1 MYVGMHACMYVGMHA
16 SHIHTCMHAY
26 LHTCMHTPITGSVTS
41 NPFNSLI
48 RSTCLRKISTLNSKP
63 QLAEIQKRAKQKA
76 AAQLQAAHPHR
87 LHVCRNPFNS
97 LIRSTLSNT
106 DYAAE
111 VEEWETRGGMHVA
124 LY

>member
-1 MYVGMHACMYVGMHA
+1 MGAM
-16 SHIHTCMHAY
+16 
-26 LHTCMHTPITGSVTS
+26 
-41 NPFNSLI
+41 F
-48 RSTCLRKISTLNSKP
+48 
-63 QLAEIQKRAKQKA
+63 AEIQKQAKQKA
-76 AAQLQAAHPHR
+76 AEKLQSAHPHR

-111 VEEWETRGGMHVA
+111 VEEWETRGGMHMA